1 MQHFDS
7 NPDSSYNLPK
17 PPSNIKL
24 FGESSV
30 QLSKKELEQIKEVF
44 ELFDTDG
51 GNTMDSDEL
60 DAAMFAMGF
69 RPENLS
75 KKIGKQSSF
84 KFKHEIQH
92 SDLLQMDHI
101 DADGSKYITLEEFTA
116 LMKGEV
122 KNQGPLEG
130 IWAAFAVLCQGGNAQ
145 GAQSGPG
152 SHSLGTLEQIL
163 SYCILY
169 LSALLIFSLCLY
181 LHCCI
186 QQASQRLSIRVFL
199 QQRRIRMLGV

>member
-75 KKIGKQSSF
+75 RKIGKQSSF
-84 KFKHEIQH
+84 SFKHMEQD

-130 IWAAFAVLCQGGNAQ
+130 IWAAFTVLCQGGNAQ
-145 GAQSGPG
+145 GAQAGTG
-152 SHSLGTLEQIL
+152 ALGTLERGL
-163 SYCILY
+163 
-169 LSALLIFSLCLY
+169 
-181 LHCCI
+181 
-186 QQASQRLSIRVFL
+186 
-199 QQRRIRMLGV
+199 